1 MELSN
6 VLKVSSKST
15 PNSVAGAIVA
25 SLKEFTEKKIELK
38 CVGAGAVNQAVKAV
52 AIARGFVSPS
62 GKELYVIPCFDDIE
76 IDSEERTAIRM
87 FVFEKEV
94 VL

>member
-1 MELSN
+1 MDA
-6 VLKVSSKST
+6 LKVSSKST

-25 SLKEFTEKKIELK
+25 NLKENREKKVELK
-38 CVGAGAVNQAVKAV
+38 CVGAGAVNQAVKAI
-52 AIARGFVSPS
+52 AIARGFVSPL
-62 GKELYVIPCFDDIE
+62 GKELYVVPCFDDVK

-94 VL
+94 IL